1 MKSLLSNIQFSIQLD
16 DSYFLNIAKIRVLK
30 ILWNLIVKSWKSSL
44 KSNITIETHLTSST
58 HTDDENYNKIKA
70 TTQAMSAVIGGTNRL
85 YIYPSDSFKNKKETL
100 NAQRIALNTQ
110 YLMQLES
117 YLDKV
122 QDPAA
127 GSYYLEKLTDDL
139 AQAVW
144 KKFKEIN

>member
-1 MKSLLSNIQFSIQLD
+1 
-16 DSYFLNIAKIRVLK
+16 
-30 ILWNLIVKSWKSSL
+30 
-44 KSNITIETHLTSST
+44 
-58 HTDDENYNKIKA
+58 
-70 TTQAMSAVIGGTNRL
+70 MSAVIGGTNRL

>member
-1 MKSLLSNIQFSIQLD
+1 
-16 DSYFLNIAKIRVLK
+16 
-30 ILWNLIVKSWKSSL
+30 
-44 KSNITIETHLTSST
+44 
-58 HTDDENYNKIKA
+58 
-70 TTQAMSAVIGGTNRL
+70 
-85 YIYPSDSFKNKKETL
+85 
-100 NAQRIALNTQ
+100 
-110 YLMQLES
+110 MQLES